1 MTATVHPISHIWLIS
16 QARLTR
22 LIGTLVLIAV
32 TLMFSSQPTLAQF
45 TQQGSSLLVA
55 GAGGVALSTDGNT
68 AIFGEANGGTGAAV
82 YTRSGGVWTQQ
93 GSNLVGTA
101 SSGVFRAT
109 SVALSGDG
117 NTAIVGASGDSINN
131 GVAFVFTRSGGVWTQ
146 QSRRLV
152 GTGAETQAG
161 QGGSIALSADGNTA
175 MVGGPGDSVTL
186 GAAWAFVRN
195 GVIWTQQ
202 GNEFQPF
209 QNTQRGTFTFPV
221 GYSVALS
228 ADGNTAI
235 TGGSALTQNEGYLEG
250 AFVFTRSDGL
260 WQKQGLDLSS
270 TPVGPPTGPVANFGQ
285 SVSLSADGNTAMV
298 GAPTDAGNVGAVSVF
313 TRSGGVWS
321 QQGSKLVGTG
331 AVGNAKLGQS
341 VSLSADGNTA
351 IVGGPADAGNVG
363 AVWVFTRSGGVWSQ
377 QGSKLVGTG
386 AVANAKLGQSVSLSA
401 DGNTAIAGGIAASW
415 VFVQPV
421 KANRTNTHDF
431 DHDGKSDILWNDI
444 TGNVAVWL
452 MNGSQVLSSASLG
465 NVAPWSI
472 VGQRDFDGDGFADI
486 LWRDN
491 VGDTTMMFMAGVLTV
506 RIASLPT
513 VPPNWAVVGTGDF
526 NGDGK
531 GDILWRDAS
540 GDTGIW
546 FMNGATGL
554 STMGLGNIPVTW
566 SVVGTG
572 DFNGDGN
579 ADILWRD
586 TNGNTAIWFV
596 NGTQVAS
603 SAAVGNIPTVW
614 SVVGTGDFDGDG
626 MSDIVWQDTGGNTSI
641 WLMNGAAVSSD
652 GPLGNVPTV
661 WSVVQTGDYDGD
673 GKSDLLWR
681 DTNGNT
687 AIWFMNGT
695 TVSSSASVGN
705 IPTTWTVQSV
715 NAE

>member
-1 MTATVHPISHIWLIS
+1 VSP
-16 QARLTR
+16 
-22 LIGTLVLIAV
+22 
-32 TLMFSSQPTLAQF
+32 
-45 TQQGSSLLVA
+45 
-55 GAGGVALSTDGNT
+55 
-68 AIFGEANGGTGAAV
+68 
-82 YTRSGGVWTQQ
+82 
-93 GSNLVGTA
+93 
-101 SSGVFRAT
+101 VFRAT

-117 NTAIVGASGDSINN
+117 NTAIVGASGDSVNT

-152 GTGAETQAG
+152 GTGTVGGQAE
-161 QGGSIALSADGNTA
+161 QGYSVALSADGNTA
-175 MVGGPGDSVTL
+175 MVGGPLDNNFHGS
-186 GAAWAFVRN
+186 AWVFVRN
-195 GVIWTQQ
+195 GVIWVQQ
-202 GNEFQPF
+202 GVKFSPLQTTGPQGGYNIP
-209 QNTQRGTFTFPV
+209 N

-235 TGGSALTQNEGYLEG
+235 TGGSFDVPGLRYLEG

-260 WQKQGLDLSS
+260 WKQQGLDLSS
-270 TPVGPPTGPVANFGQ
+270 TPGGPPSGPVANFGQ

-331 AVGNAKLGQS
+331 AVGNAELGQS
-341 VSLSADGNTA
+341 VSLSAYGNTA
-351 IVGGPADAGNVG
+351 IVGGPADNNNAG
-363 AVWVFTRSGGVWSQ
+363 AAWIFTRSGGVWSQ
-377 QGSKLVGTG
+377 RGSKLVGTG
-386 AVANAKLGQSVSLSA
+386 AVGIAKLGQSVSLSA

-421 KANRTNTHDF
+421 KADRTNTHDF
-431 DHDGKSDILWNDI
+431 NHDGNSDILWNDI

-465 NVAPWSI
+465 NVATFWSI

-491 VGDTTMMFMAGVLTV
+491 VGDTTIMFMAGVLIE

-531 GDILWRDAS
+531 GDILWRDAN

-554 STMGLGNIPVTW
+554 SSTGLGNIPVTW

-586 TNGNTAIWFV
+586 TNGNTAIWFM

-614 SVVGTGDFDGDG
+614 SVVGTGDFNGDG
-626 MSDIVWQDTGGNTSI
+626 MSDIVWQDTSGNTEI
-641 WLMNGAAVSSD
+641 WLMNGATVSSA

-661 WSVVQTGDYDGD
+661 WSVVLTGDYDGD